1 MSLLRQYFCCFR
13 LELKCLCMY
22 IPWKILEKYFTTTSW
37 PSMHD
42 DDDGD
47 SNAGSK
53 LTLLF

>member
-1 MSLLRQYFCCFR
+1 
-13 LELKCLCMY
+13 MY